1 MPLELVTAPTEEPVN
16 NAEAREYLRIDD
28 PYTDENLL
36 RRFIVAAR
44 QQTEQFTNRA
54 LITQTWDW
62 KLDDWWH
69 GNLLIPKAPLQS
81 VTSISY
87 LDSAGDSQTWASRN
101 YVVDTPDGDAA
112 VKGRIGLAT
121 GVTFPVLENVIS
133 PVTIRFVAGYGLKA
147 TVPDN
152 VKFGLLMLV
161 ADLYENRQSV
171 VTGTISGLMPQTAQ
185 TLLWPYRV
193 LEIA

>member
-1 MPLELVTAPTEEPVN
+1 MGLTRTVDPAIEPVTL
-16 NAEAREYLRIDD
+16 AEVKDHTHVSGTDSDAVLTILLQAARENV
-28 PYTDENLL
+28 EHHQK
-36 RRFIVAAR
+36 R
-44 QQTEQFTNRA
+44 Q
-54 LITQTWDW
+54 LITATYE
-62 KLDDWWH
+62 LTLEEFPS
-69 GNLLIPKAPLQS
+69 GPIILPNPPLIS

-87 LDSAGDSQTWASRN
+87 EDTAGDTQTWASSN

-161 ADLYENRQSV
+161 ADLYENRQSS